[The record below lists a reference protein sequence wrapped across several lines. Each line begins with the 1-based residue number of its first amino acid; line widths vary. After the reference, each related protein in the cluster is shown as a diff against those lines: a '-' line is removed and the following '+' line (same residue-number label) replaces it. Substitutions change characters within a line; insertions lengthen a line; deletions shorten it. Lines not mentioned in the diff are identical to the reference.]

1 MGTSKRVKLRC
12 NTSTSVT
19 NSVPS
24 VSALL
29 STALPAKCVIVEGNY
44 SNGSL
49 AGYGFEKS
57 SFGARVWVWVRVWV
71 EDFGASR
78 RHSQKYG

>member
-24 VSALL
+24 
-29 STALPAKCVIVEGNY
+29 IFG
-44 SNGSL
+44 L

-57 SFGARVWVWVRVWV
+57 SFGARVWVWVRVRV

-78 RHSQKYG
+78 RHSQKYC